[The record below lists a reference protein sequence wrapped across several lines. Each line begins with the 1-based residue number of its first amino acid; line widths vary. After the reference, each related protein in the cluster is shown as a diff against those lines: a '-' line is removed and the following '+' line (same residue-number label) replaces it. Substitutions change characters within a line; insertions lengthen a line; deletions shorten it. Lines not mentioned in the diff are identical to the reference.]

1 MAVPLTT
8 FEFFA
13 APLIG
18 LIVVGG
24 LVVFLRWAFSRGD
37 SLVRRHDTT
46 PAPRDTFGLLIDIR
60 TTDSYSEARRLVERL
75 TEARIRATAARTTDG
90 WTVYVWPADE
100 RAARTLLHEHE

>member
-1 MAVPLTT
+1 MVVPLTT

-18 LIVVGG
+18 LIIVGG

-37 SLVRRHDTT
+37 SLVRRNDTS
-46 PAPRDTFGLLIDIR
+46 PAPRDTFGLLVDIR
-60 TTDSYSEARRLVERL
+60 TTESYSEARRLVERL
-75 TEARIRATAARTTDG
+75 TAAKIRATAARTTDG

-100 RAARTLLHEHE
+100 SAARDIARS

>member
-8 FEFFA
+8 IEFFA

-18 LIVVGG
+18 LIIVGG
-24 LVVFLRWAFSRGD
+24 LVLFLRWAFSRGD
-37 SLVRRHDTT
+37 SLVRRSDTT

-75 TEARIRATAARTTDG
+75 TAAKIKATAAHTTEG

-100 RAARTLLHEHE
+100 AAARDIARSP